1 MSKKED
7 IIKKLT
13 ELQIKGDDL
22 AWDRQELEHSMS
34 KGNAPLGSG
43 AMLKLYDK
51 AQDILSEQ
59 ITPLYDALEKIEK
72 EEWKSKH

>member
-1 MSKKED
+1 
-7 IIKKLT
+7 
-13 ELQIKGDDL
+13 
-22 AWDRQELEHSMS
+22 MS

-51 AQDILSEQ
+51 AEDILSQ
-59 ITPLYDALEKIEK
+59 QLTPLYDALEKIEK